1 MKLAKNI
8 TIYNSI
14 SPYIKLVNNMK
25 IIENIKNYERSVK
38 SQVSKTLQKLVSIA
52 DAKKYSTS

>member
-25 IIENIKNYERSVK
+25 IIENVKNYERSIK
-38 SQVSKTLQKLVSIA
+38 SHVSKTLRKVVSLV
-52 DAKKYSTS
+52 DAKK